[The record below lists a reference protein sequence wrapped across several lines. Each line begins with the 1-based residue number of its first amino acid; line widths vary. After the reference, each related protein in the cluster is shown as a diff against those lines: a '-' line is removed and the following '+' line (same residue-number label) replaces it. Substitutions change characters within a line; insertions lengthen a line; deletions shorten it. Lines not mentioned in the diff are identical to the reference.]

1 MYPIWNKDKIVYRL
15 NQEVLRIGSDDDDS
29 KEIVGN
35 IDIWEDII
43 KQLTGKN
50 SLNDIKNI
58 LKISII

>member
-43 KQLTGKN
+43 RHLTEKFF
-50 SLNDIKNI
+50 K
-58 LKISII
+58 